1 MALSFRLEDYLWR
14 LMNAVVN
21 GLGRIIN
28 ELGSSWC
35 RVVLQVDQ
43 PTFYEPN
50 GLPDQ
55 PTNMSL

>member
-35 RVVLQVDQ
+35 RVVLQVDKLSMSR
-43 PTFYEPN
+43 TGYRIS
-50 GLPDQ
+50 LPI
-55 PTNMSL
+55 